1 MDTAISS
8 SLPKVGDRLMRIMSC
23 GQLNNNIKAKPEPC
37 IVVYV
42 HKNHEYYTLRF
53 VESGLLESYKLLG
66 VDEITEFK
74 ENYER
79 IFGYAPKG
87 FYVRESGIL
96 YKTIAE
102 CEKAIGANHGLLV
115 KHLNG
120 GTTHINGYHVYH
132 FE

>member
-1 MDTAISS
+1 M
-8 SLPKVGDRLMRIMSC
+8 
-23 GQLNNNIKAKPEPC
+23 
-37 IVVYV
+37 
-42 HKNHEYYTLRF
+42 RF

-66 VDEITEFK
+66 VDEVAEFK
-74 ENYER
+74 ENYVR
-79 IFGYAPKG
+79 TFGYDPKG

-120 GTTHINGYHVYH
+120 DTTHINGYHVYH
-132 FE
+132 F